1 LLLPTYQAAKFLEQ
15 FQKEQVMNLQ
25 LTGHHLEITP
35 ALRDYVQ
42 NKLTRISNHFD
53 HVIDV
58 KVTMSVEKL
67 AQKVEATLHVPGN
80 DLHAECA
87 DENMYSAIDM
97 LTDKLDRQ
105 VVKHKEKHGDHH
117 KTNGAVKH
125 QHVEQPPTVN

>member
-1 LLLPTYQAAKFLEQ
+1 
-15 FQKEQVMNLQ
+15 MNLQ
-25 LTGHHLEITP
+25 LTGHHLEVTP

-42 NKLTRISNHFD
+42 SKFTRISNHFD

-58 KVTMSVEKL
+58 KVTMRVEKL
-67 AQKVEATLHVPGN
+67 AQKVEATLHVPGS
-80 DLHAECA
+80 DLHAECT

-105 VVKHKEKHGDHH
+105 VVKHKEKQSDHH

-125 QHVEQPPTVN
+125 QTLN

>member
-1 LLLPTYQAAKFLEQ
+1 
-15 FQKEQVMNLQ
+15 MNLQ

-42 NKLTRISNHFD
+42 SKLTRISNHFD
-53 HVIDV
+53 HVIDM
-58 KVTMSVEKL
+58 KVTLRVEKL

-80 DLHAECA
+80 DLHAECS

-105 VVKHKEKHGDHH
+105 VLKHKENRKDHH
-117 KTNGAVKH
+117 KTEGGVKH
-125 QHVEQPPTVN
+125 QIVN

>member
-1 LLLPTYQAAKFLEQ
+1 
-15 FQKEQVMNLQ
+15 MNLQ

-35 ALRDYVQ
+35 ALREYVQ
-42 NKLTRISNHFD
+42 SKLTRISNHFD

-87 DENMYSAIDM
+87 DENMYSAIDL

-105 VVKHKEKHGDHH
+105 VLKHKEKHGNHN
-117 KTNGAVKH
+117 KANGALKH
-125 QHVEQPPTVN
+125 QYVEQNQSPN

>member
-1 LLLPTYQAAKFLEQ
+1 
-15 FQKEQVMNLQ
+15 MNLQ
-25 LTGHHLEITP
+25 LTGLHLEITP
-35 ALRDYVQ
+35 ALRDYVTS
-42 NKLTRISNHFD
+42 KLVRISNHFD

-80 DLHAECA
+80 DLHAACEN
-87 DENMYSAIDM
+87 DNMYSAIDM

-105 VVKHKEKHGDHH
+105 VVKHKEKNGDHH

-125 QHVEQPPTVN
+125 QIIQ

>member
-1 LLLPTYQAAKFLEQ
+1 
-15 FQKEQVMNLQ
+15 MNLQ

-35 ALRDYVQ
+35 ALRDYITS
-42 NKLTRISNHFD
+42 KLLRVSNHFD

-58 KVTMSVEKL
+58 KVTLSVEKL

-80 DLHAECA
+80 DLHAACA

-97 LTDKLDRQ
+97 LADKLDRQ
-105 VVKHKEKHGDHH
+105 VVKHKETRRDHH

-125 QHVEQPPTVN
+125 QTAN